1 MSAPD
6 TRAATRPRR
15 PLFQK
20 YFAALFVAVV
30 VPLLANGAS
39 EGWFGYRD
47 QRVFLSQRLH
57 SEATSAAGKI
67 QGFLDD
73 ITDQLQW
80 TVQLPWRDGMDERHR
95 FDVLR
100 LLRQVP
106 AVLEI
111 TLVDGNGTERLH
123 VSRVETDVV
132 NSGVDRN
139 NDPAVIG
146 ARAARIWYGPVTLY
160 AGSEPHMTVAVA
172 GAREVNGITI
182 AVVNLKLIWDVIMAI
197 HVGQSGD
204 AFVLDR
210 SGRLVAHPD
219 ISLVLRGDDDP
230 AAARLKQ
237 LQQTAIAGG
246 GKTAEGSNA
255 ESRWVIAAMA
265 PVPGPDWMAFVE
277 EPTSEA
283 LTPIRAALWRTGML
297 LLAGALFA
305 VVLAY
310 LLARRMTGPIALLEK
325 GAEEIGAGH
334 FAHNIEISTGDELEG
349 LAQRFNAM
357 AVELAVSQE
366 RSERI
371 ARLKRF
377 LAPQVA
383 ELVEGS
389 DQEALLDSHRAEVV
403 VIFCDLRGFT
413 SFAGAAAP
421 EEVMGLLQE
430 YYEALGAIITRYEA
444 TLTCFMGDGVMLL
457 LNAPVPCP
465 EPARRGVQM
474 AVEMQDSVQTLIASW
489 RGRGH
494 TVGFGVGLAK
504 GPATVGRIGYEG
516 RNDYTAIGS
525 AVNLA
530 SRICAAAE
538 DGQILI
544 DATVAAELGEAFALA
559 PLGTRPLRG
568 FAEAVPVFS
577 VKPLDVD
584 LATLPAAK

>member
-1 MSAPD
+1 M
-6 TRAATRPRR
+6 RAWAAIQPRR

-30 VPLLANGAS
+30 VLLLANGAS

-47 QRVFLSQRLH
+47 QRLFLSQRLH
-57 SEATSAAGKI
+57 SEAMSTASKI
-67 QGFLDD
+67 QSFLDD

-80 TVQLPWRDGMDERHR
+80 TVQLAWRDGMEERQR

-106 AVLEI
+106 AVLEVMR
-111 TLVDGNGTERLH
+111 VDGNGIERLH
-123 VSRVETDVV
+123 VSRVDTDVV
-132 NSGVDRN
+132 NGGIDRS

-146 ARAARIWYGPVTLY
+146 ARAGRIWYGPVTLY
-160 AGSEPHMTVAVA
+160 AGSEPHITIAVA

-182 AVVNLKLIWDVIMAI
+182 AVINLKLIWDVISAI

-219 ISLVLRGDDDP
+219 ISLVLRGDNDP

-237 LQQTAIAGG
+237 LQQAAIAGG
-246 GKTAEGSNA
+246 DKTAEGSNA

-283 LTPIRAALWRTGML
+283 LTPIRAALWRTGLL
-297 LLAGALFA
+297 LLAGAFFA
-305 VVLAY
+305 AVLAY

-325 GAEEIGAGH
+325 GAREIGAGH
-334 FAHNIEISTGDELEG
+334 FVHKIEISTGDELEG
-349 LAQRFNAM
+349 LAQRFNEM

-389 DQEALLDSHRAEVV
+389 DQESLLDSHRAEVV

-413 SFAGAAAP
+413 AFSGTAAP
-421 EEVMGLLQE
+421 EAVMGLLQE

-444 TLTCFMGDGVMLL
+444 TLTCFMADGLMLL

-465 EPARRGVQM
+465 EPALRGVQM
-474 AVEMQDSVQTLIASW
+474 ALDMRAAVRALLAGW
-489 RGRGH
+489 RARGYAI
-494 TVGFGVGLAK
+494 GFGIGLAK
-504 GPATVGRIGYEG
+504 GTATVGRIGYEG
-516 RNDYTAIGS
+516 RSDYTAIGGI
-525 AVNLA
+525 VNLA
-530 SRICAAAE
+530 QRMCASAE
-538 DGQILI
+538 DGQVLI
-544 DATVAAELGEAFALA
+544 DTAVAEEIGKAFDLA

-577 VKPLDVD
+577 VTPRNID
-584 LATLPAAK
+584 LAALPAAK